1 MRRARGSTYRG
12 ARDMTD
18 LEGRRCVVTGATS
31 GIGRETARAL
41 ALRGAEVIVH
51 GRDSAA
57 VGATC
62 RSIVVSAPSA
72 RVSGIVA
79 DFSALASVRRMA
91 NELAARHA
99 TIDVLVNN
107 AAAVPA
113 ARKLTADG
121 YEWQFGVNH
130 LAPFLLTNL
139 LLGTLKKSGPARIV
153 NVSSEAHRRAR
164 IDFDDLQSERGKYNA
179 LRAYGASKLAN
190 ILFTLELSRRLAG
203 TGVTANSLHPGLVMT
218 NIFREAGPVER
229 TLIRLLGRW
238 LMLSPAQGAATSV
251 YLASSPEVAGVT
263 GKYFAKCRELEPAPQ
278 AGDAA
283 AAARLW
289 EISEQLTASAAG
301 PAGSAASAG
310 RSP

>member
-1 MRRARGSTYRG
+1 
-12 ARDMTD
+12 MTD
-18 LEGRRCVVTGATS
+18 LSGRRCVVTGATS

-41 ALRGAEVIVH
+41 AALGAEVVVH

-62 RSIVVSAPSA
+62 RSIVVSAPHA

-79 DFSALASVRRMA
+79 DFGSLASVRKMA
-91 NELAARHA
+91 SELAARHA
-99 TIDVLVNN
+99 SIDVLVNN
-107 AAAVPA
+107 AAAVPST
-113 ARKLTADG
+113 RKLTADG

-139 LLGTLKKSGPARIV
+139 LLGTLKKSGAARIV

-164 IDFDDLQSERGKYNA
+164 IDFDDLHSERGQYNA
-179 LRAYGASKLAN
+179 FRAYGASKLAN
-190 ILFTLELSRRLAG
+190 ILFTLELSRRLQG
-203 TGVTANSLHPGLVMT
+203 TAMTANSLHPGVVMT
-218 NIFREAGPVER
+218 NIFRDAGVVVG
-229 TLIRLLGRW
+229 TIIRVLGRW

-251 YLASSPEVAGVT
+251 HLASSPEVAGVT
-263 GKYFAKCRELEPAPQ
+263 GKYFAKCREQAPA
-278 AGDAA
+278 AAATDAA

-289 EISEQLTASAAG
+289 EISERLTAPAAA

>member
-1 MRRARGSTYRG
+1 
-12 ARDMTD
+12 MTD
-18 LEGRRCVVTGATS
+18 LEGRRCLVTGATS

-41 ALRGAEVIVH
+41 AALGAEVIVH

-62 RSIVVSAPSA
+62 RSIVTSSPDA

-79 DFSALASVRRMA
+79 DFGSLASVRQMA
-91 NELAARHA
+91 SELTARHA
-99 TIDVLVNN
+99 SIDVLVNN

-113 ARKLTADG
+113 VRRTTADG
-121 YEWQFGVNH
+121 YEWQLGVNH

-139 LLGTLKKSGPARIV
+139 LLGALQRSGAGRIV
-153 NVSSEAHRRAR
+153 TVSSEAHRRAR

-179 LRAYGASKLAN
+179 FRAYGASKLAN
-190 ILFTLELSRRLAG
+190 ILFTLELSRRLRG
-203 TGVTANSLHPGLVMT
+203 TGTTANSLHPGVVMT
-218 NIFREAGPVER
+218 SIFRDAGVVVGAI
-229 TLIRLLGRW
+229 IRVLGRW

-251 YLASSPEVAGVT
+251 FLASSPDVGGVT
-263 GKYFAKCRELEPAPQ
+263 GKYFVKCREHAPAP
-278 AGDAA
+278 AATDAA

-289 EISEQLTASAAG
+289 EISEQLTASAAEPG
-301 PAGSAASAG
+301 GSAAGAG